1 MQWLYARDL
10 MGFASNPKE
19 ASKVVPD
26 LATAPG
32 KANADF
38 TESTYTLRDGL
49 KYDDGTPVKS
59 ADIKY
64 ALERAFA
71 TDVINGDPTRY
82 FLPLPSPI
90 PKAKDDGE
98 NYTQH
103 RVSTGPFKITDYN
116 KD

>member
-49 KYDDGTPVKS
+49 KYPGQVCGHQVRP
-59 ADIKY
+59 
-64 ALERAFA
+64 RAGVRHRCDQWRPY
-71 TDVINGDPTRY
+71 TV
-82 FLPLPSPI
+82 LP
-90 PKAKDDGE
+90 AAAG
-98 NYTQH
+98 
-103 RVSTGPFKITDYN
+103 
-116 KD
+116 